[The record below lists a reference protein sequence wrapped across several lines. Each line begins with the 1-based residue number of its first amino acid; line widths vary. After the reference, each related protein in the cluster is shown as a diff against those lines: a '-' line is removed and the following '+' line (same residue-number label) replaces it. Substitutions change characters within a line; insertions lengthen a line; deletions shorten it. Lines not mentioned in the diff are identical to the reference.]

1 MNPRFPFAWDD
12 AGRTATVT
20 GGAWVRG
27 LIEQLLLTAPG
38 ERVMR
43 PDIGSGALQ
52 LVFAPLSPELAAA
65 VKLLIEGSLQRY
77 MGDLIALDELSVT
90 AEESKL
96 RIALRYRIAA
106 TGAELTEDFLIPGG
120 GAT

>member
-12 AGRTATVT
+12 AGRTATAT

-65 VKLLIEGSLQRY
+65 VKLVIEGSLQRY
-77 MGDLIALDELSVT
+77 MGDLIVVDELSVS
-90 AEESKL
+90 AEESAL

-106 TGAELTEDFLIPGG
+106 TGAELTEDFLVPGG